1 MTVENILRDYHLK
14 STTCRKF
21 ILNELLRSQTAL
33 TEHEIKTSFPDLFDR
48 VTFYRTLKTLEDAGV
63 IHKIVLQDNT
73 TRYAVSRKSFHE
85 EDIHF
90 HFHCCVCNEVFC
102 IQSKSRI
109 NMELPQ
115 GFVQHRVSMIVEG
128 VCAAC
133 N

>member
-73 TRYAVSRKSFHE
+73 IRYAVSKKPFHE
-85 EDIHF
+85 QDIHSIF
-90 HFHCCVCNEVFC
+90 IAAFATRSFVF
-102 IQSKSRI
+102 KTK
-109 NMELPQ
+109 
-115 GFVQHRVSMIVEG
+115 
-128 VCAAC
+128 AK
-133 N
+133 